1 MICIE
6 NVSKDYFSLFSIF
19 FLTECAKKE
28 KLSLSR
34 RMKIS
39 HMKYT
44 MKLLNALNGG
54 EYFLAAQK
62 FSEAEKILPIVDQS
76 AKALLMSS
84 YCFYSI
90 NFYDDAISSLEN
102 FLRKYPADKNV
113 EYAEYLIALTNYD
126 QILDEKKI

>member
-6 NVSKDYFSLFSIF
+6 NVSKDYFSFIF
-19 FLTECAKKE
+19 NIFLNRMCKKE
-28 KLSLSR
+28 EVKFKPPDENKSYE
-34 RMKIS
+34 I
-39 HMKYT
+39 YNEA
-44 MKLLNALNGG
+44 LNALNGG

-102 FLRKYPADKNV
+102 F
-113 EYAEYLIALTNYD
+113 
-126 QILDEKKI
+126 